1 MSLAHGDAPF
11 LVYEDERTTFAEH
24 YRIACTLAH
33 RLRSTFGIVQG
44 DRVAIIMR
52 NLPEWIMAFWG
63 ATLAG
68 AIVVPLNAW
77 WSGEELRYGLEDSG
91 SKVAFVDTE
100 RAERIRP
107 FLGGLSGLGA
117 IIVADEHRTEPKA
130 PLAVFEPPGGSPP
143 VTEWPFPLALGPV
156 DEAASPPD
164 ITIDPEDDA
173 TIFYTSGT
181 TGRPKGA
188 VGTHRNMCTN
198 LMSLFFINTRGSMRF
213 GAPALEPVGEKAQPA
228 FLLSVPLFH
237 ATGCHSVMVSNVAA
251 GGKIVMMHHFDP
263 DRALELI
270 ERERIGTFG
279 GVPAMVM
286 QVLDSPNFSKFDT
299 SSIRGVSYGGAPA
312 PPDLVR
318 RIREAWPVGQ
328 PSNGYGLTETS
339 SVTSMISGGDYVAKT
354 RERRSRRCR
363 CATWPSCRR
372 TSAVTSPTTPS
383 PRGPDVRGELWIK
396 GPNVVRGYW
405 NRPDETAKTFSKGWL
420 HTGDVA
426 RLDEDN
432 FIYIV
437 DRAKDMIIRGGENVY
452 SVQVEAALF
461 EHPAVAD
468 CAVIG
473 VPDPT
478 LGEEVGAVVVLRPG
492 AKVTADELAAA
503 RQGAARRLHGAD
515 AHLVPQRAAAAQ
527 PPGEG
532 AQARAAR
539 RARAGLRLR
548 SQPSGGVGLPPVRP
562 RSRLSSGASAGTG
575 TAVREDADGPPL
587 LGVRAHLV
595 PDPLHELVREVRVHP
610 DRPGDVV
617 GPQGPELV
625 DLPEVLAHRVV
636 AEGQVGD
643 GVEVRHGGGRGAGT
657 LDDRI
662 EVRHRIVSQ
671 EIAVE
676 LVRPRLLHGQSGQH
690 VGHPGVVV
698 GVVVDQRAQW
708 RGLGP
713 APGGEGARQDHVPLV
728 GRDLGDHAGQ
738 GPVGQHEGL
747 GFGHRPLL
755 GRVFAARLRRGSR
768 HLVPPL

>member
-1 MSLAHGDAPF
+1 VSTTGKDAPSMSMADANAALTAAGQLFEMEELDIRGVPTRTWKHAPPSLRAVMDMSLGHGDAVF

-33 RLRSTFGIVQG
+33 RLRDTFGIQQG

-52 NLPEWIMAFWG
+52 NLPEWVMAFWA

-100 RAERIRP
+100 RVERIRP
-107 FLGGLSGLGA
+107 FLAGLPDLGA
-117 IIVADEHRTEPKA
+117 VIVTDEHRTASEE
-130 PLAVFEPPGGSPP
+130 PLATSEPPADPGQVP
-143 VTEWPFPLALGPV
+143 EWPFPMALGTV
-156 DEAASPPD
+156 DQAATPPD
-164 ITIDPEDDA
+164 LTIDPEDDA

-198 LMSLFFINTRGSMRF
+198 LMSLFFINTRGATRYGS
-213 GAPALEPVGEKAQPA
+213 PTLETTGGKSQAA

-237 ATGCHSVMVSNVAA
+237 ATGCHSVMVSNLAA
-251 GGKIVMMHHFDP
+251 GGKLVMMHHFDP
-263 DRALELI
+263 ERALQLI

-286 QVLDSPNFSKFDT
+286 QVLDSPDFSKYDT

-318 RIREAWPVGQ
+318 RIRAAWPIGQ

-339 SVTSMISGGDYVAKT
+339 SVTSMNSGGDYVAKP
-354 RERRSRRCR
+354 ESVG
-363 CATWPSCRR
+363 P
-372 TSAVTSPTTPS
+372 AVPVCDVAVMPEDFEGAEPDDTV

-405 NRPDETAKTFSKGWL
+405 NRPEETAKTFSRGWL

-426 RLDEDN
+426 RLDKDD

-473 VPDPT
+473 VPHPT
-478 LGEEVGAVVVLRPG
+478 LGEEVGAVIVLRPG
-492 AKVTADELAAA
+492 AKVTADEL
-503 RQGAARRLHGAD
+503 RLHVKARLAGFMVPTHIWFRAEPLPRNPQGKVLKRELRD
-515 AHLVPQRAAAAQ
+515 QLV
-527 PPGEG
+527 
-532 AQARAAR
+532 
-539 RARAGLRLR
+539 
-548 SQPSGGVGLPPVRP
+548 
-562 RSRLSSGASAGTG
+562 ASA
-575 TAVREDADGPPL
+575 D
-587 LGVRAHLV
+587 
-595 PDPLHELVREVRVHP
+595 
-610 DRPGDVV
+610 
-617 GPQGPELV
+617 
-625 DLPEVLAHRVV
+625 
-636 AEGQVGD
+636 
-643 GVEVRHGGGRGAGT
+643 
-657 LDDRI
+657 
-662 EVRHRIVSQ
+662 
-671 EIAVE
+671 
-676 LVRPRLLHGQSGQH
+676 
-690 VGHPGVVV
+690 
-698 GVVVDQRAQW
+698 
-708 RGLGP
+708 
-713 APGGEGARQDHVPLV
+713 
-728 GRDLGDHAGQ
+728 
-738 GPVGQHEGL
+738 
-747 GFGHRPLL
+747 
-755 GRVFAARLRRGSR
+755 
-768 HLVPPL
+768 

>member
-1 MSLAHGDAPF
+1 MSATGTDAPLMSMEEANATLTAPGQLFEMEELDIRGVATRTWKNAPPSLRGVIDLSLAHGDATF

-24 YRIACTLAH
+24 YRIACTLSH
-33 RLRSTFGIVQG
+33 RLRSTFGITQG

-52 NLPEWIMAFWG
+52 NLPEWIMAFWA

-100 RAERIRP
+100 RADRIRP

-117 IIVADEHRTEPKA
+117 VIVADEHRAEPSA
-130 PLAVFEPPGGSPP
+130 PLAVYEPPGGAAP
-143 VTEWPFPLALGPV
+143 VAEWPFALALGTV

-164 ITIDPEDDA
+164 VTIDPEDDA

-188 VGTHRNMCTN
+188 VGTHRNMVTN
-198 LMSLFFINTRGSMRF
+198 LMSLFFINSRGAMRF
-213 GAPALEPVGEKAQPA
+213 GTAALESTSEKAQPA

-237 ATGCHSVMVSNVAA
+237 ATGCHSVMVSNIAA

-263 DRALELI
+263 ERALQLI

-286 QVLDSPNFSKFDT
+286 QVLDSPDFAKFDT

-339 SVTSMISGGDYVAKT
+339 SVTSMNSGGDYVA
-354 RERRSRRCR
+354 RPESVGPPVPVCDV
-363 CATWPSCRR
+363 
-372 TSAVTSPTTPS
+372 AVLPEDFAGDEPDGTV

-405 NRPDETAKTFSKGWL
+405 NRPEETAKTFSKGWL

-452 SVQVEAALF
+452 SVQVEARSSST
-461 EHPAVAD
+461 P
-468 CAVIG
+468 
-473 VPDPT
+473 PSPT
-478 LGEEVGAVVVLRPG
+478 
-492 AKVTADELAAA
+492 A
-503 RQGAARRLHGAD
+503 RSSGC
-515 AHLVPQRAAAAQ
+515 PI
-527 PPGEG
+527 P
-532 AQARAAR
+532 
-539 RARAGLRLR
+539 
-548 SQPSGGVGLPPVRP
+548 PSGRRSVRWSSSAPVP
-562 RSRLSSGASAGTG
+562 R
-575 TAVREDADGPPL
+575 
-587 LGVRAHLV
+587 
-595 PDPLHELVREVRVHP
+595 
-610 DRPGDVV
+610 
-617 GPQGPELV
+617 
-625 DLPEVLAHRVV
+625 
-636 AEGQVGD
+636 
-643 GVEVRHGGGRGAGT
+643 
-657 LDDRI
+657 
-662 EVRHRIVSQ
+662 
-671 EIAVE
+671 
-676 LVRPRLLHGQSGQH
+676 
-690 VGHPGVVV
+690 
-698 GVVVDQRAQW
+698 
-708 RGLGP
+708 
-713 APGGEGARQDHVPLV
+713 
-728 GRDLGDHAGQ
+728 
-738 GPVGQHEGL
+738 
-747 GFGHRPLL
+747 
-755 GRVFAARLRRGSR
+755 
-768 HLVPPL
+768 